1 MSDSDKPKDSASKE
15 AESQDSTK
23 ARAQSNAQEST
34 KPESAESTVAASS
47 SDSNLSPLSNSGRN
61 ELSANQSGLINSQ
74 VVIISQDIM
83 MQEAI
88 GLMVDKKI
96 SSLLVHDA
104 ENIICGILTERDV
117 VHKFTLL
124 EIQDKLTRNVST
136 IMSRPVLFCRAQH
149 LREDITNLHLKH
161 KIRHFPVISGT
172 SHHKDQV
179 VGVVSITD
187 LARSLLTETPLQ
199 ASLQGSS
206 VGSKSETKNLLQVG
220 ILASQKP
227 IANMYRGILV
237 GMNFDCKDIEDLY
250 RHLKSPDLGKEVIL
264 LDLDGFSDQ
273 KLHDMI
279 PPIVKSKA
287 FVIITTSRPDL
298 IPVFKKFLNKSKQEI
313 IVKPLDLGYLSWV
326 LTTKW
331 LATKGDS
338 F

>member
-1 MSDSDKPKDSASKE
+1 MSDSDKPKESSIQEAVSGDSNKE
-15 AESQDSTK
+15 Q
-23 ARAQSNAQEST
+23 AQSIAQESI

-47 SDSNLSPLSNSGRN
+47 TDSNLSPPSNSGTN
-61 ELSANQSGLINSQ
+61 EPSANQSGLINSQ
-74 VVIISQDIM
+74 VMIISQDIM

-88 GLMVDKKI
+88 GLMVDNQI

-104 ENIICGILTERDV
+104 ENNICGILTERDV

-124 EIQDKLTRNVST
+124 QIQDKLTRNVST

-179 VGVVSITD
+179 VGIVSITD

-206 VGSKSETKNLLQVG
+206 GGSKSDTKSLLQVG
-220 ILASQKP
+220 ILASQKTL
-227 IANMYRGILV
+227 ANMYRGILV

-250 RHLKSPDLGKEVIL
+250 KHLKSPDLVKEVIL
-264 LDLDGFSDQ
+264 FDLDGFSDQ
-273 KLHDMI
+273 KLHEMI

-287 FVIITTSRPDL
+287 FVIITTSRPEL

-313 IVKPLDLGYLSWV
+313 AVKPLDLGYLSWV

-331 LATKGDS
+331 LEVVS
-338 F
+338 